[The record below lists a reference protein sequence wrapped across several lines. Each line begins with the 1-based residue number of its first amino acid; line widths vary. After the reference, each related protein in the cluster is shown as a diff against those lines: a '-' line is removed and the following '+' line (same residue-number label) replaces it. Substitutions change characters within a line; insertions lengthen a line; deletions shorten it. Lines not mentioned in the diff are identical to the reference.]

1 MWNKKRVHTLL
12 IVEIVASFL
21 VLFGV
26 TSLIT
31 WNLRNYAEPLGF
43 EYENVWVLGFG
54 WQGQPDSLATGLMQ
68 QIKTRIKSYPQ
79 VEAATLF
86 GGNTPYSMNTSN
98 NSIGYNK
105 KYVLANTF
113 TTEPDMAVTLGISIT
128 EGRWFSKAD
137 EAGEVQPVVINR
149 KTKEELFGN
158 EPAVGKLLDNQMKV
172 IGVTGN
178 FKTSGEYQE
187 NEPGVFRLGTGE
199 RLNHMR
205 TMLVKVKPGTD
216 ANFEARLIKEIGM
229 ITKDWSVEVSYMEE
243 QRRSR
248 HKMVLIPVYIFLTI
262 SGFLLINVALGLF
275 GILNLNIARR
285 RGEIG
290 LRRAVGAT
298 ANGISRQF
306 VGEMW
311 VLATFALLLGLLF
324 AVQFPL
330 MNVFDL
336 DAAIYT
342 RAILISVLAIYGIV
356 TVCAL
361 YPSRQAARIHP
372 SVALHEE

>member
-1 MWNKKRVHTLL
+1 
-12 IVEIVASFL
+12 
-21 VLFGV
+21 
-26 TSLIT
+26 
-31 WNLRNYAEPLGF
+31 
-43 EYENVWVLGFG
+43 
-54 WQGQPDSLATGLMQ
+54 
-68 QIKTRIKSYPQ
+68 
-79 VEAATLF
+79 
-86 GGNTPYSMNTSN
+86 
-98 NSIGYNK
+98 
-105 KYVLANTF
+105 
-113 TTEPDMAVTLGISIT
+113 
-128 EGRWFSKAD
+128 
-137 EAGEVQPVVINR
+137 
-149 KTKEELFGN
+149 
-158 EPAVGKLLDNQMKV
+158 
-172 IGVTGN
+172 
-178 FKTSGEYQE
+178 
-187 NEPGVFRLGTGE
+187 
-199 RLNHMR
+199 
-205 TMLVKVKPGTD
+205 
-216 ANFEARLIKEIGM
+216 
-229 ITKDWSVEVSYMEE
+229 MEE